1 MQSTL
6 AQTQLPHR
14 ISLSQA
20 ARLSGYH
27 QDYLGQLC
35 RLGKLRAAKIGRN
48 WYTTQSELQTLVN
61 NSEAYGVLNQ
71 FVINSDDSTD
81 ESELDSNK
89 EGLDIAGANS
99 SAESLEPAIKAPIV
113 SSNYVISEV
122 EAMPIRLEERPQLAN
137 SHHSIQTLIT
147 RMKLEELKSEV
158 MQFAGLIDQISDEVM
173 NHSEIL
179 KRHELLLESRTD
191 LRDAYSSNLEIGA
204 HSVPV
209 QSSQVHVFNS
219 ANKQLSLDGLESVKS
234 IWLWPALALLLAI
247 TVSSLFIFSIS
258 SPSVQPELSTIIY
271 QPQQGAKMDPQ
282 VAGAQTNS
290 LEVGVPLQNLISE

>member
-61 NSEAYGVLNQ
+61 NSEAYGVLDQ
-71 FVINSDDSTD
+71 FVITPDETTDETTD
-81 ESELDSNK
+81 ESGNIEDQS
-89 EGLDIAGANS
+89 
-99 SAESLEPAIKAPIV
+99 ESLEPAMQVPVVA
-113 SSNYVISEV
+113 SNYVISEV
-122 EAMPIRLEERPQLAN
+122 DAMPIRLEERPQVAN

-158 MQFAGLIDQISDEVM
+158 MQFAGIIDQISDEVL
-173 NHSEIL
+173 NHTEIL
-179 KRHELLLESRTD
+179 KRHELLLESRTN
-191 LRDAYSSNLEIGA
+191 LRDVYSSSLEIGA
-204 HSVPV
+204 QPRVV
-209 QSSQVHVFNS
+209 RTSQVEMFDG
-219 ANKQLSLDGLESVKS
+219 ANQNLNNDNFESVKS
-234 IWLWPALALLLAI
+234 IWLWPALALLLAV

-258 SPSVQPELSTIIY
+258 SSSVQPELSTVIY
-271 QPQQGAKMDPQ
+271 QPQQGTKIEPQ
-282 VAGAQTNS
+282 VAGAQVTDPANES

>member
-71 FVINSDDSTD
+71 FMINPDEATD
-81 ESELDSNK
+81 ETTDQS
-89 EGLDIAGANS
+89 
-99 SAESLEPAIKAPIV
+99 ESLEPAIQAPV
-113 SSNYVISEV
+113 VASNYVISEV
-122 EAMPIRLEERPQLAN
+122 DSMPIRLEESPQVAN

-147 RMKLEELKSEV
+147 RMKLEELKTEV
-158 MQFAGLIDQISDEVM
+158 MQFAGIIDQISDEVM
-173 NHSEIL
+173 NHAEIL

-191 LRDAYSSNLEIGA
+191 LRDVYSSSLEIGA
-204 HSVPV
+204 QPRASRTTQVEIFNGTNKSLKTEDLDSIKSV
-209 QSSQVHVFNS
+209 
-219 ANKQLSLDGLESVKS
+219 
-234 IWLWPALALLLAI
+234 WLWPALTLLLAI

-258 SPSVQPELSTIIY
+258 SSSTQPELSTVIY
-271 QPQQGAKMDPQ
+271 QPQQGTKIEPQ
-282 VAGAQTNS
+282 VAGAQVTDQANNN

>member
-71 FVINSDDSTD
+71 FMINSDETTD
-81 ESELDSNK
+81 ETTDQS
-89 EGLDIAGANS
+89 
-99 SAESLEPAIKAPIV
+99 ESLEPAIQAPV
-113 SSNYVISEV
+113 VASNYVISEV
-122 EAMPIRLEERPQLAN
+122 DSMPIRLEESPQVAN

-147 RMKLEELKSEV
+147 RMKLEELKAEV
-158 MQFAGLIDQISDEVM
+158 MQFAGIIDQISDEVM
-173 NHSEIL
+173 NHAEIL

-191 LRDAYSSNLEIGA
+191 LRDVYSSSLEIGA
-204 HSVPV
+204 QPRASRTTQVEIFNGTNKSLKTEDLDSIKSV
-209 QSSQVHVFNS
+209 
-219 ANKQLSLDGLESVKS
+219 
-234 IWLWPALALLLAI
+234 WLWPALTLLLAI

-258 SPSVQPELSTIIY
+258 SSSTQPELSTVIY
-271 QPQQGAKMDPQ
+271 QPQQGTKIEPQ
-282 VAGAQTNS
+282 VAGAQVTDLANNN

>member
-61 NSEAYGVLNQ
+61 NSAAYGVLDQ
-71 FVINSDDSTD
+71 FVITPDETTD
-81 ESELDSNK
+81 ESGNIEDQS
-89 EGLDIAGANS
+89 
-99 SAESLEPAIKAPIV
+99 ESLEPAMQVPVVA
-113 SSNYVISEV
+113 SNYVISEV
-122 EAMPIRLEERPQLAN
+122 DAMPIRLEERPQVAN

-158 MQFAGLIDQISDEVM
+158 MQFAGIIDQISDEVL
-173 NHSEIL
+173 NHTEIL
-179 KRHELLLESRTD
+179 KRHELLLESRTN
-191 LRDAYSSNLEIGA
+191 LRDVYSSSLEIGA
-204 HSVPV
+204 QPRVV
-209 QSSQVHVFNS
+209 RTSQVEMFDG
-219 ANKQLSLDGLESVKS
+219 ANQNLNNDNFESVKS
-234 IWLWPALALLLAI
+234 IWLWPALALLLAV

-258 SPSVQPELSTIIY
+258 SSSVQPELSTVIY
-271 QPQQGAKMDPQ
+271 QPQQGTKIEPQ
-282 VAGAQTNS
+282 VAGAQVTDPANES